1 MRTCDVCQKSFGNKN
16 LLRHHRRNV
25 HKIPAYLFPMECNVC
40 HRMELSV
47 ALIDQHF
54 REKHGTQLDKM
65 CVYCGVGFDIPEHFY
80 KHLEEKHEL
89 PPPAESTKEKT
100 NPISSAFDGALK
112 VYKIEGSGENDL
124 MQFMTDIKPQIDQ
137 LVSEN
142 VNRTARKLQLILKVE
157 LSKPTK
163 DEETQVF
170 LRSNMVPVYGTSLP
184 QDDFLS
190 AVDQLL
196 NTLFTF
202 TASGSGWILEKIV
215 DLDVKFATFSPI
227 RGSSYLPTPPELDAS
242 HLLLNIRNRQD
253 HNCFL
258 YCFTAAWHLKH
269 GPLLYVAGRD
279 SLAKRTSPDTYSRRN
294 PLAHQAEGE
303 FEMPMGFGQMLRFEK
318 LNDCKINVFRYTENQ
333 LVPLRVTR
341 EKGDGLE
348 IDLLLVDD
356 GQEYH
361 YILILDLLRLVS
373 MVKGTTTLYQRVL
386 CKNCFHICMNENTY
400 RRHQISCLQHEP
412 AVVKM
417 PTPEKNKLKFANLG
431 ARWFAPVVIYFDLE
445 SIIKPVAGCQNAK
458 QQRSITEIH
467 QPSGFCLIGIEHGN
481 PNPVF
486 MQLERSENCMEKF
499 VGALEKIAQEM
510 YQKKQSNRY
519 FRDSVPERP
528 QEAQLCWICEGQ
540 FGIVRDIED
549 DKVIDHCHYS
559 GKFLEFAHPEC
570 NLKRKTVN
578 FIPVMAHNLSNYD
591 LHHVCLY
598 IHKFKPGCKVD
609 VIPNTDEKYIT
620 LTIGVPVRSYLDK
633 NGVTKTVFEYLR
645 FIDSFRFM
653 ASSLEKLASY
663 LPKDKFKIL
672 DSCFAD
678 YSESDRDLL
687 HQKGYYPYSYFDS
700 FDKFQEEELP
710 PRYQWTDSL
719 RNKAIMLTQDEWE
732 HAKKVY
738 ERFACANL
746 GDYHD
751 LYLKTDTLI
760 LACVVEEFRSLC
772 YTTYGLDSAHY
783 FTCSHL
789 SGDTFLKK
797 CRADIEL
804 LTDREHL
811 EMVENMIRGGVASVF
826 DKRFFKANNR
836 YVAEHNY
843 NDYNT
848 YGVLLDAN
856 NLYGGVMEKLPSPL
870 NSFETVQNIDLNKIL
885 ETTNDSEEGYILEV
899 DLHYP
904 DKLHDGHQD
913 FPLAPTKERIYYK
926 SLGEKQQELLEI
938 MGETRPYSQ
947 GTKLIQSLSNKS
959 IYTVHYITLKLYVSL
974 GMEVKKVH
982 RVLKFKQTKW
992 LKPYMELN
1000 TAKRKESRNKF
1011 EESFFKLMNNSCYG
1025 KTLESKR
1032 NRLTVQL
1039 ISNRE
1044 SLLRRTDTPFF
1055 CEFKIFNENLAAISS
1070 RKRSILWN
1078 KPTIVG
1084 ASVLDLAKFHMFNFH
1099 YNVMKKHLNCF
1110 VLYSDTDSLLYE
1122 IKYTDFYEELAT
1134 NDELRQHFDLSNYPK
1149 EHHLYNADNKMV
1161 TLKFK
1166 DELGGEPIEEF
1177 VGLKPKM
1184 YSIMVGGRQKLSA
1197 KGVCRFAQKELN
1209 HELYKKVLKTGESY
1223 KTVNMRIGSQK
1234 HQLQTIKTNKVS
1246 LSSFDDK
1253 RYVLEDGISTLPHG
1267 HYMIRDVHV
1276 EQDIVDEP
1284 EWGYEEEEIPSSPTW
1299 DELNGNDPQ
1308 VTISQI
1314 FPDEAPMLANAPLS
1328 SPLRVRVSDDGPVSL
1343 TQQLMEA
1350 WSPPDPGMHQ
1360 REYSDSE
1367 LEDQFSN
1374 MDESV
1379 EERSPPRNPFID
1391 DEAVEASDTGET
1403 ANEDDEESDPND
1415 CVIVETLTE
1424 DAIEDLEYL
1433 IDFDNWFSDDEFVN
1447 RIKRAKRR
1455 RMEIVSD
1462 SE

>member
-1 MRTCDVCQKSFGNKN
+1 M
-16 LLRHHRRNV
+16 
-25 HKIPAYLFPMECNVC
+25 
-40 HRMELSV
+40 
-47 ALIDQHF
+47 
-54 REKHGTQLDKM
+54 DK
-65 CVYCGVGFDIPEHFY
+65 
-80 KHLEEKHEL
+80 L
-89 PPPAESTKEKT
+89 
-100 NPISSAFDGALK
+100 
-112 VYKIEGSGENDL
+112 
-124 MQFMTDIKPQIDQ
+124 
-137 LVSEN
+137 
-142 VNRTARKLQLILKVE
+142 
-157 LSKPTK
+157 
-163 DEETQVF
+163 
-170 LRSNMVPVYGTSLP
+170 
-184 QDDFLS
+184 
-190 AVDQLL
+190 
-196 NTLFTF
+196 
-202 TASGSGWILEKIV
+202 V
-215 DLDVKFATFSPI
+215 DLDVKFATFNPI

-242 HLLLNIRNRQD
+242 RLLLNIRNLQD

-269 GPLLYVAGRD
+269 GPLLYNSGSD
-279 SLAKRTSPDTYSRRN
+279 SIAKRTSPETYSRRN

-318 LNDCKINVFRYTENQ
+318 LNDCKINVFRFSEKQ

-341 EKGDGLE
+341 ETKDNLE

-373 MVKGTTTLYQRVL
+373 LVKGTTTLTHRVL
-386 CKNCFHICMNENTY
+386 CRNCFHVCMNESTY
-400 RRHQISCLQHEP
+400 KRHRISCLQHEP

-417 PTPEKNKLKFANLG
+417 PLPEKNKLKFKNWPS
-431 ARWFAPVVIYFDLE
+431 RWFAPVVIYFDLE
-445 SIIKPVAGCQNAK
+445 SIIQPLAGCQNAN
-458 QQRSITEIH
+458 QSTSVTEIH
-467 QPSGFCLIGIEHGN
+467 KPSGFCIVGIEHGN
-481 PNPVF
+481 PDPVF
-486 MQLERSENCMEKF
+486 IQLERSENCMEKF
-499 VGALEKIAQEM
+499 VEALQKIAQEIHE
-510 YQKKQSNRY
+510 KKQNNRY
-519 FRDSVPERP
+519 FRDTVPERP
-528 QEAQLCWICEGQ
+528 QAAQLCWICEGQ
-540 FGIVRDIED
+540 FGIDRDLED
-549 DKVIDHCHYS
+549 DKVVDHCHYS
-559 GKFLEFAHPEC
+559 GKFLGFAHPEC

-598 IHKFKPGCKVD
+598 IHKFKPGCKTE
-609 VIPNTDEKYIT
+609 VIPSTDEKYIT
-620 LTIGVPVRSYLDK
+620 LTVGVPVRTYQDK
-633 NGVTKTVFEYLR
+633 NGITKTIFEYLR
-645 FIDSFRFM
+645 FIDSYRFM
-653 ASSLEKLASY
+653 ASSLEKLAGF
-663 LPKDKFKIL
+663 LPQEKFKIL
-672 DSCFAD
+672 DRCFSD
-678 YSESDRDLL
+678 YSAEDRSLI
-687 HQKGYYPYSYFDS
+687 HQKGYYPYYYFDN
-700 FDKFQEEELP
+700 FDKFLETKLP
-710 PRYQWTDSL
+710 PRDQWKDSL
-719 RNKAIMLTQDEWE
+719 RNGAIMVTQEEWK
-732 HAKKVY
+732 HADNV
-738 ERFACANL
+738 FQTFGCLNL

-751 LYLKTDTLI
+751 LYLKTDTLL
-760 LACVVEEFRSLC
+760 LACVFEEFRSLC
-772 YTTYGLDSAHY
+772 YKTYGLDSAHY
-783 FTCSHL
+783 FICSHL
-789 SGDTFLKK
+789 SGDAFLKHCK
-797 CRADIEL
+797 VDIEL

-826 DKRFFKANNR
+826 DKKFFKANNR
-836 YVAEHNY
+836 YVAEHN
-843 NDYNT
+843 YNT

-856 NLYGGVMEKLPSPL
+856 NLYGGVMEKFPLPI
-870 NSFETVQNIDLNKIL
+870 NSFETVQEYNLERIL
-885 ETTNDSEEGYILEV
+885 ATTNDSEYGFILEV

-913 FPLAPTKERIYYK
+913 FPLAPTKEIIYYK
-926 SLGEKQQELLEI
+926 GLGEKQQELLEI
-938 MGETRPYSQ
+938 MGEIRPYSQ
-947 GTKLIQSLSNKS
+947 GKKLIQTLSDKS
-959 IYTVHYITLKLYVSL
+959 NYTVHYITLKLYVSL

-982 RVLKFKQTKW
+982 RVLKFKQSCW

-1000 TAKRKESRNKF
+1000 TARRKESRNKF

-1039 ISNRE
+1039 VSDRE
-1044 SLLRRTDTPFF
+1044 NLSRRTDTPFF

-1070 RKRSILWN
+1070 RKRFILWN

-1084 ASVLDLAKFHMFNFH
+1084 ASVLDLAQFHMFNFH

-1149 EHHLYNADNKMV
+1149 EHHLYNTDNKMV

-1166 DELGGEPIEEF
+1166 DELGGDPIEEF

-1209 HELYKKVLKTGESY
+1209 HDLYKKVLKTGESY

-1253 RYVLEDGISTLPHG
+1253 RYVLEDGISTLPLG

-1314 FPDEAPMLANAPLS
+1314 FPDEAPMTANAPLS
-1328 SPLRVRVSDDGPVSL
+1328 SPLRVRVSEDEPISI

-1360 REYSDSE
+1360 REYSDS
-1367 LEDQFSN
+1367 DWKTN
-1374 MDESV
+1374 SV
-1379 EERSPPRNPFID
+1379 
-1391 DEAVEASDTGET
+1391 T
-1403 ANEDDEESDPND
+1403 
-1415 CVIVETLTE
+1415 
-1424 DAIEDLEYL
+1424 
-1433 IDFDNWFSDDEFVN
+1433 
-1447 RIKRAKRR
+1447 
-1455 RMEIVSD
+1455 
-1462 SE
+1462 